1 MNIKN
6 YPQLELFS
14 YPKNKES
21 QSKPS
26 YSFFNYMRNYE
37 KIILRIII
45 FIITAVVSFSLGV
58 EKGKR
63 MNVRQSNFHLDMA
76 LKLHPDKPTTQ
87 NISHQQPVIQKE
99 ETKDRA
105 MPVRPEII
113 GNYTI
118 QVASFATSTYAQ
130 KEAEK
135 LKKKG
140 LSPQVLSKG
149 RFEVLYVGKFSDK
162 ESAKPVL
169 TELKKIYRDCFIRR
183 L

>member
-1 MNIKN
+1 MKIKS
-6 YPQLELFS
+6 YSPQLELFS
-14 YPKNKES
+14 YLLENKEGKR
-21 QSKPS
+21 KPT

-37 KIILRIII
+37 KIIMRIII
-45 FIITAVVSFSLGV
+45 FIITTVISFSLGV
-58 EKGKR
+58 EKGKK
-63 MNVRQSNFHLDMA
+63 MTARQINSRRQMA
-76 LKLHPDKPTTQ
+76 SDILPKH
-87 NISHQQPVIQKE
+87 SVIEKE
-99 ETKDRA
+99 EIKTVSPIK
-105 MPVRPEII
+105 PEPI

-118 QVASFATSTYAQ
+118 QVASFTTSTYAQ

-149 RFEVLYVGKFSDK
+149 RFAVLYVGNFSDK
-162 ESAKPVL
+162 ESAKLVL